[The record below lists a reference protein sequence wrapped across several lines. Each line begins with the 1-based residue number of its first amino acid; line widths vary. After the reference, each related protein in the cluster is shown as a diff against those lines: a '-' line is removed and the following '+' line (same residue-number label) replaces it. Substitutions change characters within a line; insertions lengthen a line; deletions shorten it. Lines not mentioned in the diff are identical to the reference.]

1 MPDQTSHPLTLV
13 RRRGNVRTFDSL
25 SRFPRWRRVTRQP
38 PLEFVALELRGPTF
52 PIEIGPFA
60 QATWE
65 VEPPQHRRALLQ
77 VRVTT
82 ALNAHVRS
90 QVVWIG
96 SERPWWSR
104 YEPLRRLLR

>member
-1 MPDQTSHPLTLV
+1 M
-13 RRRGNVRTFDSL
+13 
-25 SRFPRWRRVTRQP
+25 
-38 PLEFVALELRGPTF
+38 ELRGPTF

-82 ALNAHVRS
+82 A
-90 QVVWIG
+90 
-96 SERPWWSR
+96 
-104 YEPLRRLLR
+104 